1 MLYFYERRAEPLF
14 QHHSAFVTRY
24 CFSVDSDAVAPAAT
38 LPCLTADSIN
48 RPRFLIPIEFAASSA
63 PSRPRRTGAP
73 EFSIVSRDSG
83 GWGGGG
89 AGGSGFTWMFRNAVY
104 RVGGSLTEE
113 HLQ

>member
-1 MLYFYERRAEPLF
+1 MLYFYERRAEPLS

-83 GWGGGG
+83 GWGGEGEGG
-89 AGGSGFTWMFRNAVY
+89 VVSPGCFEMPFIASVDR
-104 RVGGSLTEE
+104 
-113 HLQ
+113 